1 VSGLRWLMNSWGKRL
16 VIGLCCCLFVIG
28 PLFALNSWVVKAG
41 DGRIYTRLDEIPV
54 RDVGLVLGTSPR
66 LGSGRVNAHFQT
78 RIEAAAALY
87 HARKVKHLLLSGDNG
102 RRGYDEPT
110 EMRGALLALGV
121 PESATTL
128 DYAGFRTLDSVVRAR
143 AVFGQRAVTII
154 SDDFHVQRA
163 IFLGR
168 SSGLDPIAF
177 CAEPVPLAY
186 SRSVRWREYGARIK
200 AVLDIYLLH
209 TSPKYFGPPVEIRI
223 GAEGA

>member
-1 VSGLRWLMNSWGKRL
+1 MSGLRWLMNSWSKRL
-16 VIGLCCCLFVIG
+16 VIGLCSCLLLIG
-28 PLFALNSWVVKAG
+28 LLFALNIWVVRSGA
-41 DGRIYTRLDEIPV
+41 GRIYTRVEDIPA

-66 LGSGRVNAHFQT
+66 LSGGSANAHFQT
-78 RIEAAAALY
+78 RIRAAAALY
-87 HARKVKHLLLSGDNG
+87 HAGKVKHLLLSGDNG

-110 EMRGALLALGV
+110 EMRRALLARGV
-121 PESATTL
+121 PEAATTL

-143 AVFGQRAVTII
+143 AVFGQSAVTII

-168 SSGLDPIAF
+168 SSGLDPIAL

-186 SRSVRWREYGARIK
+186 SRPVRWREYGARIK

-209 TSPKYFGPPVEIRI
+209 TSPKYLGPPVEIRI
-223 GAEGA
+223 GAEGD